1 MKVILKQDVPGS
13 GKKGEL
19 VNVSDGYGRNYLLP
33 KGLAVEANAQAMNE
47 LKARQ
52 AAKEHHAAVEKQTA
66 QELANRLN
74 GKTVKLT
81 AKAGANGKLFGSI
94 TAKEISEEIKKQFD
108 AEIDKRK
115 ISLDTEIK
123 AFGSYTAQT
132 QLHPGIN
139 AQLRIE
145 VGEA

>member
-33 KGLAVEANAQAMNE
+33 NGLAVEANAQAMNE

-123 AFGSYTAQT
+123 AFGSYTAQAK
-132 QLHPGIN
+132 LHPGIN

>member
-66 QELANRLN
+66 QELANRQN
-74 GKTVKLT
+74 RQADRKSRREW
-81 AKAGANGKLFGSI
+81 KALWFNHREGDFRGN
-94 TAKEISEEIKKQFD
+94 Q
-108 AEIDKRK
+108 
-115 ISLDTEIK
+115 K
-123 AFGSYTAQT
+123 A
-132 QLHPGIN
+132 
-139 AQLRIE
+139 
-145 VGEA
+145 V

>member
-81 AKAGANGKLFGSI
+81 AKAGANGKLFR
-94 TAKEISEEIKKQFD
+94 SEEHTSELQ
-108 AEIDKRK
+108 
-115 ISLDTEIK
+115 S
-123 AFGSYTAQT
+123 
-132 QLHPGIN
+132 P
-139 AQLRIE
+139 
-145 VGEA
+145 

>member
-47 LKARQ
+47 FKAKQ

-66 QELANRLN
+66 QELAARLN

-108 AEIDKRK
+108 ADIDKRK

-123 AFGSYTAQT
+123 AFGSYTAQVK
-132 QLHPGIN
+132 LHPGIA
-139 AQLRIE
+139 AQLRVE

>member
-108 AEIDKRK
+108 TITPVLVTNMDEFSGLTTPRTSGKV
-115 ISLDTEIK
+115 K
-123 AFGSYTAQT
+123 A
-132 QLHPGIN
+132 
-139 AQLRIE
+139 
-145 VGEA
+145 GETVMTVQP

>member
-66 QELANRLN
+66 QELAVSL
-74 GKTVKLT
+74 TVLPLSLFASSCAVCFST
-81 AKAGANGKLFGSI
+81 AAWCSFAACLAFSSFI
-94 TAKEISEEIKKQFD
+94 AWEIGRASCRE
-108 AEIDKRK
+108 R
-115 ISLDTEIK
+115 
-123 AFGSYTAQT
+123 
-132 QLHPGIN
+132 
-139 AQLRIE
+139 
-145 VGEA
+145 V

>member
-1 MKVILKQDVPGS
+1 MDNEGNSETGCPRKWE
-13 GKKGEL
+13 KGG
-19 VNVSDGYGRNYLLP
+19 VGQCIRWVWP
-33 KGLAVEANAQAMNE
+33 

-123 AFGSYTAQT
+123 AFGSYTAQAK
-132 QLHPGIN
+132 LHPGIN

>member
-123 AFGSYTAQT
+123 SFGSYTAQAK
-132 QLHPGIN
+132 LHPGIN

>member
-52 AAKEHHAAVEKQTA
+52 AAKEHHAAVEKQNA
-66 QELANRLN
+66 QELAGRLN
-74 GKTVKLT
+74 GKTIKLA

-94 TAKEISEEIKKQFD
+94 TAKEISEEIRKQFD

-123 AFGSYTAQT
+123 AFGSYTAQVK
-132 QLHPGIN
+132 LHPGIS
-139 AQLRIE
+139 AQLRVE

>member
-1 MKVILKQDVPGS
+1 MKVILKQDVPGR

-123 AFGSYTAQT
+123 AFGSYTAQAK
-132 QLHPGIN
+132 LHPGIN

>member
-47 LKARQ
+47 FKAKQ

-66 QELANRLN
+66 QELAARLN
-74 GKTVKLT
+74 GKMVKLT

-108 AEIDKRK
+108 ADIDKRK
-115 ISLDTEIK
+115 ISLDAEIK
-123 AFGSYTAQT
+123 AFGSYTAQVK
-132 QLHPGIN
+132 LHPGIA
-139 AQLRIE
+139 AQLRVE

>member
-1 MKVILKQDVPGS
+1 MKLILNQDVPGS

-94 TAKEISEEIKKQFD
+94 TAKQFD

-123 AFGSYTAQT
+123 AFGSYTAQAK
-132 QLHPGIN
+132 LHPGIN

>member
-52 AAKEHHAAVEKQTA
+52 AAKEHHAA

-123 AFGSYTAQT
+123 AFGSYTAQAK
-132 QLHPGIN
+132 LHPGIN